1 MQPAGNAGFF
11 IKILFDLIYMMRK
24 ILILLVAIS
33 LVNCSNKDKTPDH
46 VIPYNDMV
54 NILVEIHITD
64 GLLTS
69 NKIRRKLV
77 KNDTTNFYN
86 TILKNYGYLR
96 KDFDTSLFYYSK
108 NINQYDLIYEE
119 VLNRLSEMESTLKER
134 GGEDLE
140 KE

>member
-1 MQPAGNAGFF
+1 
-11 IKILFDLIYMMRK
+11 MRK
-24 ILILLVAIS
+24 LLILLAAIS
-33 LVNCSNKDKTPDH
+33 LVSCSNKEKAPDY

-69 NKIRRKLV
+69 NKVRRKLA

-86 TILKNYGYLR
+86 AILNNYDYSR
-96 KDFDTSLFYYSK
+96 KDFDTSLYYYSK

-119 VLNRLSEMESTLKER
+119 VLNRLSEIESTLKEK
-134 GGEDLE
+134 GGEYSD

>member
-1 MQPAGNAGFF
+1 
-11 IKILFDLIYMMRK
+11 MMRK
-24 ILILLVAIS
+24 LLILLAAIS
-33 LVNCSNKDKTPDH
+33 LVSCSNKEKAPDY

-69 NKIRRKLV
+69 NKVRRKLA

-86 TILKNYGYLR
+86 AILNNYDYSR
-96 KDFDTSLFYYSK
+96 KDFDTSLYYYSK

-119 VLNRLSEMESTLKER
+119 VLNRLSEIESTLKEK
-134 GGEDLE
+134 GGEYSD